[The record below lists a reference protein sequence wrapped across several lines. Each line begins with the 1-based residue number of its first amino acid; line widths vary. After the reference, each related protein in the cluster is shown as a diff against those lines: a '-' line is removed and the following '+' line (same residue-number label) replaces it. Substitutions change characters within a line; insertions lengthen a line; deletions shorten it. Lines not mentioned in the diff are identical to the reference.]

1 MKYTK
6 PTYETEA
13 IECKDVILASVILDG
28 GATLKEIN
36 STTAQVGASV
46 SDLLGL
52 R

>member
-1 MKYTK
+1 MRYTK

-13 IECKDVILASVILDG
+13 MECKDVILTSVILDG
-28 GATLKEIN
+28 GATLKEIS

>member
-6 PTYETEA
+6 PTYENEGL
-13 IECKDVILASVILDG
+13 ECKDVILTSIILDG

-36 STTAQVGASV
+36 SSTAQVGASA